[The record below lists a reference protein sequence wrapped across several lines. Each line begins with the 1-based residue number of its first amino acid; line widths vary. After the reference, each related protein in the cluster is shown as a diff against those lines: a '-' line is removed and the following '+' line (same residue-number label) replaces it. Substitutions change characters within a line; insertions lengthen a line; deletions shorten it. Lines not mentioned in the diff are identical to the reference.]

1 MSFGEDD
8 LGAFG
13 ALTRAIGL
21 TRGASGDNNPDW
33 FGDPVGGTGSEHSNA
48 NGFATI
54 LSDDDQRNALT
65 EFVDSTLGPP
75 TGHDDDSARW
85 VPLFANDD
93 PAVTVYAVLEPTG
106 SASAGTVRI
115 GVGVEH
121 STGSGADPLNR
132 VSPKVTTRLHVP
144 IAHVARGTDSRPT
157 DGPNPSW
164 LLLGREG
171 GRIGV
176 EVEATF
182 TDAAPVAGEAFLRGM
197 SVSVGIP
204 TGPEPVAFSLSLI
217 DLQLPGATA
226 PTTRTLTLDDLATVG
241 TDLIEFIV
249 GLVRAQVAALS
260 TTDVALAK
268 VRALAG
274 MFGLRDGV
282 TNLPALP
289 LHDII
294 ERGLP
299 ALVEWVE
306 DILEHPAS
314 LTAWLG
320 EVATLTGGAPNAD
333 RNAVSITVGPCT
345 VLVGLAVAA
354 GTGGHPTLTPW
365 VELAYGTRSGAEARA
380 HVDLL
385 CADTGTGS
393 ATATPALRAE
403 AVFGLDAGGTRLFAG
418 TTADF
423 RLASVHVGIRLDEAR
438 RPAFVLT
445 LHEVGVPGQAVRT
458 MVDLSSP
465 DAAID
470 AADDVLDG
478 VLSDALDGLG
488 DAGALLKILLGVDP
502 PGAVASPGILDIVR
516 DPVATMRDYWLDVSG
531 DQTAMTEALA
541 ALRQLLLGAVGG
553 GGGPVIPGTGIDS
566 DPWRIV
572 LGDDDTVGL
581 DFWREDNTLRLAIS
595 AVADLDLLDDLR
607 VDASARLSLLTVDLS
622 SGATTFLDSVVGR
635 AGIGPRGADP
645 AVFALGGG
653 LAIEAPRLGVDFTW
667 SPRSGVRVAPN
678 GAGIAL
684 RVPSVGALVGG
695 VGAAGA
701 GASDLLPIPLP
712 RLDAR
717 GNWDPDWAPDW
728 AALEPVIGNL
738 LRRLGSDVLTALADL
753 VGWGDATA
761 ALTPEPTVRA
771 RLALDVLL
779 TDPAAAIEQWLLDV
793 TLDCRRLGAAL
804 RPIAWLLSAGSLSA
818 PLGQGRPERPWL
830 LPVGGAAGAPG
841 LAVWTVPG
849 CRPDSPRRAL
859 TEALDLLTGASVPS
873 AATTATVLATVA
885 PAIPDLAD
893 LLHGRAGLGLGLT
906 GLVSRWSATDG
917 LIGVPT
923 TTDSVGHQVL
933 SGDSGVTVT
942 VREGMTYAALVA
954 SARLGTGL
962 PVTPGVGGVPTA
974 VVHIGCDGGRSP
986 GWLELVPSGQRVD
999 ATGAHPATVP
1009 ATGDGPWFV
1018 LVPSVAAAA
1027 ADRPDHDGLLAQS
1040 ERVAAA
1046 LSTRT
1051 APVLLVGHGGAGAA
1065 TVRAT
1070 GLSNVA
1076 TLVDDV
1082 VTVGTPWG
1090 PVATTAFETDLS
1102 GDALRLLTALA
1113 PTELPAMPDTALALG
1128 SSPERQALD
1137 VLWRSRTEPAQL
1149 PSALAVSRDPSVR
1162 VHACFATLER
1172 LDLERVLG
1180 AFVAQVVH
1188 VRLRALEALP
1198 GGPPQEVHVGLDL
1211 PIIDGTIGELLLGAS
1226 ARVDLLAVDRVAPH
1240 LRPLR
1245 EVTVSFSVGVADGW
1259 LVGGPGA
1266 LQHDLECRWAAVAVH
1281 VPLDGTVGR
1290 TEVTLHEAR
1299 AHTAYREVW
1308 VVTGD
1313 ETGAP
1318 PEVRILLGEVVA
1330 RLRANDNFAGLL
1342 TAIGLLRDGGL
1353 DPGGLDR
1360 LLHDPAATLRS
1371 AVTAAPQ
1378 QVATAIRALI
1388 GGVLPSDVALTAF
1401 RIASGPAQ
1409 LTIDLATATIT
1420 GALTI
1425 AEPVPVTVALTA
1437 TPAGVGLDVGVGS
1450 LDHALGGVRLV
1461 GHAGTGGATLRL
1473 DHAAPGR
1480 AVVPIGLLPNGN
1492 AESLVPLAT
1501 TLLPA
1506 LLLQSL
1512 GTALRELVEDPLLDE
1527 CLSAAG
1533 LLGTGDPESGDR
1545 DLVLPMGLISDP
1557 GGWLRAR
1564 VDPLASTVTLLDAAA
1579 RVLKPG
1585 STSGIWQLTDDVSV
1599 TYAVVSGRLQADAHV
1614 SLAPTIDGRP
1624 ITTNLTGGLSI
1635 GLTGA
1640 PVALLDVRATVDG
1653 WGLDLGVGGSDP
1665 APVRLDLVRP
1675 TPESA
1680 IRLVPAGPG
1689 LGSALVSGA
1698 ESLIVLALNELLPH
1712 RSDAASLRQ
1721 QVAQATFD
1729 ICGALDLLV
1738 ANRVDKAKLDLYTQ
1752 PPGPGA
1758 VLLTRLPALASTG
1771 LAVLADALDPGHAVV
1786 ASSLTGMVRRFDL
1799 GALDGSSRPF
1809 KVVIDGSGTPSVS
1822 FGCDIA
1828 LGDWGQFAV
1837 EELRLDATGVR
1848 VALRGGPFVVALGPT
1863 TLRPVVVIRAGVAGV
1878 EFSRLVAI
1886 GLAVDDIES
1895 VQLRWGLDAQ
1905 PPKLWA
1911 ITGGTTPGE
1920 LDTPEAIAADLLGI
1934 GVEIVSGLV
1943 SQQLGTVIST
1953 RATTL
1958 LKDVVFSNAQRQID
1972 PGFVRAL
1979 FHPEQLLGRLQ
1990 TLAWNC
1996 ATITPG
2002 FSLDIGDQV
2011 TIGLVAEPTTG
2022 SDQRI
2027 GVRLDVQKPLE
2038 LSGGDPK
2045 VELVSRADWITDTPP
2060 AGLNIFLLEGTKT
2073 SLELVPSVRVA
2084 GVGLRFS
2091 GASRP
2096 IVDLD
2101 GFSIDAI
2108 EVNLYGEAGREGLG
2122 GGIRLKLDGLSVA
2135 PAGGGGDN
2143 GMANSLMTDVG
2154 SASGSSRPSFS
2165 PSFALQK
2172 HPGPSEELG
2181 FTLRAGDPPGPWWLV
2196 IQRQLGPLYVERVGL
2211 NTTESDGSVTSISL
2225 LFSGQISLFG
2235 LTGAVDGLGITWKGG
2250 DVADLGNWAVDL
2262 NGIAVA
2268 AEMAGVSLS
2277 GGLLKF
2283 TEAGAVSYVGMLVGR
2298 FAAYG
2303 LSVFG
2308 GFTNDHGNA
2317 SFFIFGGVNG
2327 PFGGPPMFFLTG
2339 IGGGLGINRGL
2350 KVPNDLS
2357 KFGEFPFIQALDPA
2371 ASPPSDPMVR
2381 LRELSEYFPHR
2392 MGEFWFA
2399 AGISFTSFNLVDGVA
2414 VIAVSFGN
2422 GLEINL
2428 FGLARMALP
2437 RPGAAIVSIELA
2449 LLAHFSTTEGVF
2461 LIKAQLTDN
2470 SWLLYED
2477 VRLTGGF
2484 AFAIWWKGP
2493 LAGQFVLTMGGYH
2506 PDFPVPVGY
2515 PEVPRLGLVWK
2526 ISDAIVIKGGSYF
2539 ALTSEALMAGVDIE
2553 VSLDFGW
2560 VWAKV
2565 AFGAHGI
2572 VYFDPFWFEV
2582 MAYAR
2587 ISAGIDIDL
2596 PWPFGS
2602 LSFSISIGAKIKV
2615 WGPDFAG
2622 RAEFEIG
2629 PCSVPVE
2636 FGEKRRI
2643 EPETLPWDK
2652 FVTKYLEDAGNAAKA
2667 LSAITGRGT
2676 LPTATTSAK
2685 GAPTSDGTLALPF
2698 QVFAEFELTFTT
2710 TIPASHVDLGLGTP
2724 TPVAL
2729 TLSNGAA
2736 TGLGLAP
2743 MGAGSLTS
2751 TVHVSLERLDFQ
2763 GHWQPDPTHLQA
2775 LAGKSRIDRDHYPL
2789 GVWGSPKSLG
2799 SAPALPSTDVITAG
2813 NRVTLVAGITLN
2825 PVGPQIE
2832 YRRVVAG
2839 RRPLPLRA
2847 TGATRA
2853 AFLKASR
2860 DLDLPVPATSDAAL
2874 TLARSTLFPAVLDVM
2889 ATGQHSALAR
2899 ASYRR
2904 DRVSPP
2910 RIGSL
2915 TDGLA
2920 TANGADGERSLA
2932 DVATVKVPMVRRPV
2946 VAALMTSGVGAA
2958 VRASRTTV
2966 ADGRLKRRPAP
2977 TLESVKGRL
2986 GAHVPVVLRRAA
2998 APGVVRGG
3006 TVLATK
3012 LPRTDVVGTTRTYA
3026 VGRVGSSLA
3035 NGGGGPIVG
3044 GLGGLAGTTRPTPR
3058 RNSRAARADAT
3069 GTRLRPGDL
3078 VVLRSPDAQ
3087 IDVDA
3092 ERRPSLAVDGS
3103 ARIVTVTGRT
3113 VTSDSVVSGAS
3124 LDVPVGTTLVAA
3136 HAGGSSFPAAAAGTP
3151 GTPSTVGWTARSRV
3165 ARLGSHVGVS
3175 AGCTLSV
3182 DAAGGSFQN
3191 ATATGWCEADELV
3204 ATAREI
3210 ITRFSAPVTVI
3221 AVALTG
3227 QAPSSLTPADIEFIG
3242 ATPALAADGAQRPP
3256 VAVVLGST
3264 TVLVHQVI
3272 PDREQIAEG
3281 GVRVVVQSGGTWQV
3295 TGVLA
3300 AVDPDGGHTA
3310 YAERCARDGLD
3321 AVVSRLLATDGD
3333 GAQLT
3338 WTDAPR
3344 RQR

>member
-1 MSFGEDD
+1 M
-8 LGAFG
+8 
-13 ALTRAIGL
+13 
-21 TRGASGDNNPDW
+21 
-33 FGDPVGGTGSEHSNA
+33 
-48 NGFATI
+48 
-54 LSDDDQRNALT
+54 
-65 EFVDSTLGPP
+65 
-75 TGHDDDSARW
+75 
-85 VPLFANDD
+85 
-93 PAVTVYAVLEPTG
+93 
-106 SASAGTVRI
+106 
-115 GVGVEH
+115 
-121 STGSGADPLNR
+121 
-132 VSPKVTTRLHVP
+132 
-144 IAHVARGTDSRPT
+144 
-157 DGPNPSW
+157 
-164 LLLGREG
+164 
-171 GRIGV
+171 
-176 EVEATF
+176 
-182 TDAAPVAGEAFLRGM
+182 
-197 SVSVGIP
+197 
-204 TGPEPVAFSLSLI
+204 
-217 DLQLPGATA
+217 
-226 PTTRTLTLDDLATVG
+226 
-241 TDLIEFIV
+241 
-249 GLVRAQVAALS
+249 
-260 TTDVALAK
+260 
-268 VRALAG
+268 
-274 MFGLRDGV
+274 
-282 TNLPALP
+282 
-289 LHDII
+289 
-294 ERGLP
+294 
-299 ALVEWVE
+299 
-306 DILEHPAS
+306 
-314 LTAWLG
+314 
-320 EVATLTGGAPNAD
+320 
-333 RNAVSITVGPCT
+333 GPCT

-393 ATATPALRAE
+393 ATAIPALRAE
-403 AVFGLDAGGTRLFAG
+403 AVFGSDAGGTRLFAG

-423 RLASVHVGIRLDEAR
+423 RLASVHLGIRLDEAR

-445 LHEVGVPGQAVRT
+445 LHEVGVPGQAVRP

-516 DPVATMRDYWLDVSG
+516 DPVATMRDYWLDVTG

-553 GGGPVIPGTGIDS
+553 GGGPVIPGTGIES

-581 DFWREDNTLRLAIS
+581 DFWREDNTLRVALS

-653 LAIEAPRLGVDFTW
+653 LAIEAPRIGVDLTW
-667 SPRSGVRVAPN
+667 SPRSGVCVAPS

-684 RVPSVGALVGG
+684 RVPSVGALLGG

-712 RLDAR
+712 RLDSR

-779 TDPAAAIEQWLLDV
+779 TDPAAAIEQWLLDL

-849 CRPDSPRRAL
+849 CHPDSPRRAV

-873 AATTATVLATVA
+873 AATTATILATVA

-923 TTDSVGHQVL
+923 TTDSGGHQVL

-974 VVHIGCDGGRSP
+974 VVHVGCDGGRSP
-986 GWLELVPSGQRVD
+986 DWLELVPSGQRVD

-1027 ADRPDHDGLLAQS
+1027 ADRPDHDGLRAQS

-1046 LSTRT
+1046 LSART

-1070 GLSNVA
+1070 GLGNVA

-1113 PTELPAMPDTALALG
+1113 PTERPAMPDTALALG

-1172 LDLERVLG
+1172 PDLERVLG

-1188 VRLRALEALP
+1188 GRLRVLEALP
-1198 GGPPQEVHVGLDL
+1198 AGPPQEVHVGLDL

-1240 LRPLR
+1240 LRPVR

-1266 LQHDLECRWAAVAVH
+1266 LQHDLECRWVAVTVH

-1330 RLRANDNFAGLL
+1330 RLRANADFAGLL

-1371 AVTAAPQ
+1371 AVVAAPQ

-1388 GGVLPSDVALTAF
+1388 GGVVPSDVALTAF

-1425 AEPVPVTVALTA
+1425 AEPVPMTVALTA

-1461 GHAGTGGATLRL
+1461 GHAGTGGVTLRL

-1480 AVVPIGLLPNGN
+1480 AVVPIGLFPDGN
-1492 AESLVPLAT
+1492 AEGLVPLAT

-1506 LLLQSL
+1506 LLLQGL

-1545 DLVLPMGLISDP
+1545 DLVLPMGLLSDP

-1599 TYAVVSGRLQADAHV
+1599 TYAVVSGRLQAGAHV

-1624 ITTNLTGGLSI
+1624 ITTDLTGGLSI

-1640 PVALLDVRATVDG
+1640 PVALLDVRVTVDG

-1689 LGSALVSGA
+1689 LGSALASGA

-1752 PPGPGA
+1752 PPGPGT

-1822 FGCDIA
+1822 FGCDIT
-1828 LGDWGQFAV
+1828 LGDWGRFAV

-1863 TLRPVVVIRAGVAGV
+1863 TLRPVVVIRAGVAGG

-1953 RATTL
+1953 RATTM
-1958 LKDVVFSNAQRQID
+1958 LKDVVFSNAQRRID

-2002 FSLDIGDQV
+2002 LSLDIGDQV

-2022 SDQRI
+2022 SNQRI

-2045 VELVSRADWITDTPP
+2045 VELVSRADWITGTPP

-2073 SLELVPSVRVA
+2073 SLELVPSVRIA

-2181 FTLRAGDPPGPWWLV
+2181 ITLRAGDPPGPWWLV

-2211 NTTESDGSVTSISL
+2211 NSTESDGSVTSISL

-2685 GAPTSDGTLALPF
+2685 GAPTSDGTFALPF

-2853 AFLKASR
+2853 AFLKTSR

-2920 TANGADGERSLA
+2920 KANGADGARSLA

-2958 VRASRTTV
+2958 VRASGTTV

-3006 TVLATK
+3006 TVLATT

-3044 GLGGLAGTTRPTPR
+3044 GLGGLAGTTRPAPR

-3124 LDVPVGTTLVAA
+3124 LEVPAGTTLVAA
-3136 HAGGSSFPAAAAGTP
+3136 HAGGSSFPDASAGTP

-3242 ATPALAADGAQRPP
+3242 ATPALAADGTHRPP

-3321 AVVSRLLATDGD
+3321 AVVGRLLATDGD

>member
-33 FGDPVGGTGSEHSNA
+33 FSDPVGGTGSEHSNA

-106 SASAGTVRI
+106 SASAGTVRV

-164 LLLGREG
+164 LLLGSEG

-320 EVATLTGGAPNAD
+320 EVATLTDGVPNAD
-333 RNAVSITVGPCT
+333 RNAVSIPVGPCT

-393 ATATPALRAE
+393 ATAIPALRAE

-470 AADDVLDG
+470 VADDVLDG

-516 DPVATMRDYWLDVSG
+516 DPVATMRDYWLDVTG

-553 GGGPVIPGTGIDS
+553 GGGPVIPGTGIES

-595 AVADLDLLDDLR
+595 ASADLDLLDDLR

-653 LAIEAPRLGVDFTW
+653 LAIEAPRLGVDLTW
-667 SPRSGVRVAPN
+667 SPRSGVRVAPS

-684 RVPSVGALVGG
+684 RVPSVGALLGG

-893 LLHGRAGLGLGLT
+893 LLRGRAGLGLGLT

-923 TTDSVGHQVL
+923 TTDSGGHQVL

-1027 ADRPDHDGLLAQS
+1027 ADRPDHDGLRAQS

-1046 LSTRT
+1046 LSART

-1180 AFVAQVVH
+1180 AFVAQAVH

-1198 GGPPQEVHVGLDL
+1198 AGPPQEVHVGLDL

-1226 ARVDLLAVDRVAPH
+1226 ARVDLLAVDRAAPH

-1266 LQHDLECRWAAVAVH
+1266 LQHDLECRWAAVSVH

-1330 RLRANDNFAGLL
+1330 RLRANADFAGLL

-1371 AVTAAPQ
+1371 AVMAAPQ

-1388 GGVLPSDVALTAF
+1388 GGVAPSDVALTAF

-1409 LTIDLATATIT
+1409 VTIDLATATIT

-1425 AEPVPVTVALTA
+1425 AEPVPVTVTLTA

-1450 LDHALGGVRLV
+1450 LDDALGGVRLV

-1506 LLLQSL
+1506 LLLQGL
-1512 GTALRELVEDPLLDE
+1512 GTALRELIEDPLLDE

-1533 LLGTGDPESGDR
+1533 LLGTEDPESGDR

-1635 GLTGA
+1635 GLTGP
-1640 PVALLDVRATVDG
+1640 PVALLDVRVTVDG

-1689 LGSALVSGA
+1689 LGSALASGA

-1863 TLRPVVVIRAGVAGV
+1863 TLRPVVVIRAGVAGG

-1958 LKDVVFSNAQRQID
+1958 LKDVVFSNAQRRID

-2022 SDQRI
+2022 SNQRI

-2045 VELVSRADWITDTPP
+2045 VELVSRADWITGTPP
-2060 AGLNIFLLEGTKT
+2060 AGLSTLPARRHQVLPRPRPQRPHRRAWVSASPAPHN
-2073 SLELVPSVRVA
+2073 PRRPRRVLDRRHR
-2084 GVGLRFS
+2084 GQPLRR
-2091 GASRP
+2091 G
-2096 IVDLD
+2096 
-2101 GFSIDAI
+2101 
-2108 EVNLYGEAGREGLG
+2108 GRDGLG
-2122 GGIRLKLDGLSVA
+2122 GGVRLKLDGLAVA

-2143 GMANSLMTDVG
+2143 GDGQLAHDRCRFGERLEPAVVQPVVRPAEAPRPTEGVG
-2154 SASGSSRPSFS
+2154 V
-2165 PSFALQK
+2165 
-2172 HPGPSEELG
+2172 
-2181 FTLRAGDPPGPWWLV
+2181 TLRAGDPPGPWWLV

-2211 NTTESDGSVTSISL
+2211 DTAETGGSVTRDHAAVL
-2225 LFSGQISLFG
+2225 GPG
-2235 LTGAVDGLGITWKGG
+2235 LALRPHRGRRR
-2250 DVADLGNWAVDL
+2250 
-2262 NGIAVA
+2262 AVA
-2268 AEMAGVSLS
+2268 SAGTAATSARPRQL
-2277 GGLLKF
+2277 GGRPHGPRDLRRHGRRRRSPAACSRPSP
-2283 TEAGAVSYVGMLVGR
+2283 TARSRYVGMLLGR
-2298 FAAYG
+2298 FARLRAVG
-2303 LSVFG
+2303 LRRLHRRPRRTRRSSSSARSTARSAG
-2308 GFTNDHGNA
+2308 RPR
-2317 SFFIFGGVNG
+2317 SSS
-2327 PFGGPPMFFLTG
+2327 PG

-2350 KVPNDLS
+2350 VVPDR
-2357 KFGEFPFIQALDPA
+2357 PV
-2371 ASPPSDPMVR
+2371 ASSASSRSSRRSTRAPHRPPTRWPSCA
-2381 LRELSEYFPHR
+2381 SSTSYFPH
-2392 MGEFWFA
+2392 A
-2399 AGISFTSFNLVDGVA
+2399 AWATSGSPPA
-2414 VIAVSFGN
+2414 SASTASPSSTASRSSRSRSATASRSTCSASPGWRCP
-2422 GLEINL
+2422 GP
-2428 FGLARMALP
+2428 AP
-2437 RPGAAIVSIELA
+2437 RSCRSSSA
-2449 LLAHFSTTEGVF
+2449 LLARFSTSEGVF

-2470 SWLLYED
+2470 SWLLYQD

-2484 AFAIWWKGP
+2484 AFAIWLKGP
-2493 LAGQFVLTMGGYH
+2493 LAGQFVLTHRRLPPGLPPRRLPGRAAAR
-2506 PDFPVPVGY
+2506 
-2515 PEVPRLGLVWK
+2515 PRLAGQRRHRHQGRALLRAHVRGADGRRRRRGQPRLRPGLGQGRVRRRRHRLLRPVLVRGHGLRPHLRRHRHRPRW
-2526 ISDAIVIKGGSYF
+2526 
-2539 ALTSEALMAGVDIE
+2539 
-2553 VSLDFGW
+2553 FGT
-2560 VWAKV
+2560 
-2565 AFGAHGI
+2565 I
-2572 VYFDPFWFEV
+2572 
-2582 MAYAR
+2582 
-2587 ISAGIDIDL
+2587 
-2596 PWPFGS
+2596 
-2602 LSFSISIGAKIKV
+2602 SFSITIGAKIKV

-2622 RAEFEIG
+2622 EARVRGRAVHG
-2629 PCSVPVE
+2629 PVE
-2636 FGEKRRI
+2636 FGSQAPI
-2643 EPETLPWDK
+2643 EPSTLRLGRRSSR
-2652 FVTKYLEDAGNAAKA
+2652 KYLEDAGDAARA

-2676 LPTATTSAK
+2676 LPTATGERPGCADRRRHRRAAVP
-2685 GAPTSDGTLALPF
+2685 GLRRVRADLHHDRPAPPMWTSDSALPT
-2698 QVFAEFELTFTT
+2698 A
-2710 TIPASHVDLGLGTP
+2710 
-2724 TPVAL
+2724 
-2729 TLSNGAA
+2729 GAA
-2736 TGLGLAP
+2736 RPVQRRCTTARARADGCRQASP
-2743 MGAGSLTS
+2743 RPS
-2751 TVHVSLERLDFQ
+2751 HVSLERASTP
-2763 GHWQPDPTHLQA
+2763 GGAGSPTADPPARPSPAT
-2775 LAGKSRIDRDHYPL
+2775 SRRSRPSTDSFPL
-2789 GVWGSPKSLG
+2789 GVWGRPGAGVSRQPRSPAPTSSRPATG
-2799 SAPALPSTDVITAG
+2799 SPSSP
-2813 NRVTLVAGITLN
+2813 GIMPQ
-2825 PVGPQIE
+2825 PVGPADRLPPGRGRPPPPAAPRDGRHPGRLPQDLA
-2832 YRRVVAG
+2832 RPRPARCP
-2839 RRPLPLRA
+2839 RRPTPPSPSPDPRCSPSGSSTA
-2847 TGATRA
+2847 WPPVSTVPW
-2853 AFLKASR
+2853 
-2860 DLDLPVPATSDAAL
+2860 PVPPIA
-2874 TLARSTLFPAVLDVM
+2874 
-2889 ATGQHSALAR
+2889 
-2899 ASYRR
+2899 
-2904 DRVSPP
+2904 
-2910 RIGSL
+2910 
-2915 TDGLA
+2915 A
-2920 TANGADGERSLA
+2920 TASPRRRSAHSPTVCQGQWRRRRAFTA
-2932 DVATVKVPMVRRPV
+2932 DVATVKV
-2946 VAALMTSGVGAA
+2946 AQWC
-2958 VRASRTTV
+2958 
-2966 ADGRLKRRPAP
+2966 ADPW
-2977 TLESVKGRL
+2977 
-2986 GAHVPVVLRRAA
+2986 
-2998 APGVVRGG
+2998 
-3006 TVLATK
+3006 
-3012 LPRTDVVGTTRTYA
+3012 
-3026 VGRVGSSLA
+3026 
-3035 NGGGGPIVG
+3035 
-3044 GLGGLAGTTRPTPR
+3044 
-3058 RNSRAARADAT
+3058 
-3069 GTRLRPGDL
+3069 
-3078 VVLRSPDAQ
+3078 SP
-3087 IDVDA
+3087 
-3092 ERRPSLAVDGS
+3092 P
-3103 ARIVTVTGRT
+3103 
-3113 VTSDSVVSGAS
+3113 
-3124 LDVPVGTTLVAA
+3124 
-3136 HAGGSSFPAAAAGTP
+3136 
-3151 GTPSTVGWTARSRV
+3151 
-3165 ARLGSHVGVS
+3165 
-3175 AGCTLSV
+3175 
-3182 DAAGGSFQN
+3182 
-3191 ATATGWCEADELV
+3191 
-3204 ATAREI
+3204 
-3210 ITRFSAPVTVI
+3210 
-3221 AVALTG
+3221 
-3227 QAPSSLTPADIEFIG
+3227 
-3242 ATPALAADGAQRPP
+3242 
-3256 VAVVLGST
+3256 
-3264 TVLVHQVI
+3264 
-3272 PDREQIAEG
+3272 
-3281 GVRVVVQSGGTWQV
+3281 
-3295 TGVLA
+3295 
-3300 AVDPDGGHTA
+3300 
-3310 YAERCARDGLD
+3310 
-3321 AVVSRLLATDGD
+3321 
-3333 GAQLT
+3333 
-3338 WTDAPR
+3338 
-3344 RQR
+3344 